1 MLRQKLNYQL
11 NSHLIISSLKMF
23 CQETFIAEC
32 NEFLRSNSY
41 EDYEDVKTDIETFVE
56 SNLSPEL
63 ISCHPNLY
71 AMILDTFM
79 AYDFESYSPAEET
92 INLDNILFETVEIWL
107 AAAAEDSNKD

>member
-1 MLRQKLNYQL
+1 MLRQKLKYQL
-11 NSHLIISSLKMF
+11 NYHLIISSLKMF

-107 AAAAEDSNKD
+107 AAAAENSNKD